1 MKGLKKVLMNRISL
15 EGQWLGLSAF
25 TDEDVS
31 SILRELRFHM
41 PCQVAHHPSK
51 KIFLIYKF

>member
-25 TDEDVS
+25 TDEGSGSAPGWETTNPQTAAVWPPK
-31 SILRELRFHM
+31 L
-41 PCQVAHHPSK
+41 K
-51 KIFLIYKF
+51 